1 MNGNCIT
8 INVDDLITGA
18 EDLTGFLSRAIQLAQ
33 DVTDEEASESQQ
45 ILSAEL
51 FDGLESEISRFQE
64 DLKIFKDVFEYKTIR
79 VYTMPIGKTIL
90 SSEELYETTLKTM
103 PRIRAKILDM
113 DQEGTHVTIVVGIQ
127 PFSDTQIIAHVM
139 LASSDD
145 EVSMYRIEL
154 VK

>member
-1 MNGNCIT
+1 
-8 INVDDLITGA
+8 
-18 EDLTGFLSRAIQLAQ
+18 
-33 DVTDEEASESQQ
+33 
-45 ILSAEL
+45 
-51 FDGLESEISRFQE
+51 
-64 DLKIFKDVFEYKTIR
+64 
-79 VYTMPIGKTIL
+79 
-90 SSEELYETTLKTM
+90 
-103 PRIRAKILDM
+103 M